1 MAASKKAIAAQG
13 HIDEG
18 LKFLD
23 AVARADKDG
32 KYSDVAEVENLI
44 SVLPDS
50 GKIALL
56 SATVESGLINANFK
70 GKGSQVLVRHE
81 IGSMRGGLNYEES
94 SGIERL
100 MIDRII
106 NCWLSLSL
114 RERELSLY
122 DDGCEHLI
130 KHVELAESR
139 MQKAHARY
147 LKAVEQLAKIR
158 FLMSRTNP
166 ARLAAVREVLQPG
179 KGWPYKI
186 HEVGKKRA

>member
-13 HIDEG
+13 HVDAGIKFIDA
-18 LKFLD
+18 LD
-23 AVARADKDG
+23 RADTHG
-32 KYSDVAEVENLI
+32 NESDVAEVERLI
-44 SVLPDS
+44 RILPDG

-56 SATVESGLINANFK
+56 SATVEGGLINANFK
-70 GKGSQVLVRHE
+70 GKGSKVLVRHE
-81 IGSMRGGLNYEES
+81 VESMRGGLNYEES

-106 NCWLSLSL
+106 NCWLSLCL
-114 RERELSLY
+114 RERELSTY
-122 DDGCEHLI
+122 DEGQHMI
-130 KHVELAESR
+130 KHVEFAEAR

-166 ARLAAVREVLQPG
+166 ARLTAVREVLQPG
-179 KGWPYKI
+179 KAQPYKI